1 MTPTPAQ
8 AEMNFQDMKGVHD
21 FIKPESEY
29 LSPIYG
35 FTLLG
40 TKTLENMRFYGNY
53 GPKKEGY
60 GCLESASRIHDQLSK
75 NDDCPQDKTTELIQR
90 LFPSQD
96 GANFVA
102 NQIDSDIASHLDPET
117 LGKLASQMADAK
129 DAGLADPSKA
139 EALETK
145 LKDILFQGLNPKG
158 YYEQQ
163 RNATRGQLKLLKL
176 EGV

>member
-1 MTPTPAQ
+1 MISKSNFALGLGILFYLLNTAPNPAQ
-8 AEMNFQDMKGVHD
+8 AEMNFQDIKGVHD
-21 FIKPESEY
+21 FIKPESEH

-60 GCLESASRIHDQLSK
+60 SCLESAGRIHEQFLK
-75 NDDCPQDKTTELIQR
+75 NQDCPQDKTTELIQR

-102 NQIDSDIASHLDPET
+102 NQINSDMASHPEPT
-117 LGKLASQMADAK
+117 RLAQALSC
-129 DAGLADPSKA
+129 SKVF
-139 EALETK
+139 K
-145 LKDILFQGLNPKG
+145 
-158 YYEQQ
+158 
-163 RNATRGQLKLLKL
+163 RGF
-176 EGV
+176 